1 MCRGFRFFCLRD
13 CGLRFCGWRL
23 AVCGCGFRMVV
34 FLRGWSFVVDGFCF
48 VVCGLMF
55 AALWFCGLW
64 FGV

>member
-1 MCRGFRFFCLRD
+1 MCCGFRFFCLRD
-13 CGLRFCGWRL
+13 CGLRFCGMW
-23 AVCGCGFRMVV
+23 VWVSDSGF
-34 FLRGWSFVVDGFCF
+34 FFGWSFVVDGFCF